1 MLTFTV
7 DPDSPRGVLP
17 HFWEKCVG
25 SCHAYTALREDWRQ
39 QIAKVHREMG
49 FQYVRFHGLFNDDM
63 SVVTAD
69 ERTGELYYC
78 FANMDSILD
87 FLLKIGMKPF
97 LELSFMPAALASSD
111 VTCFH
116 YKGNISPPKDYA
128 QWAQF
133 IRLFARHLVDRYGLG
148 EVRNW
153 YFEVWNEPNLNY
165 FFAGTQAD
173 YFKLY
178 EHTARSIKE
187 VDVRLPVGGPATAI
201 NGWIPEL
208 IAYCKQN
215 HVPLDFISTH
225 HYPTDDPLWKN
236 SDIRLEELF
245 KNLNPDSPDRY
256 ERGIL
261 QKMAVKARREAGNL
275 PLYYTEWNSSA
286 KLPDKIHDYP
296 YTAALA
302 AKTVIDNLG
311 LVDGYSFWTFSDIFE
326 ERAQLAGE
334 FHGGFGMQTIHGI
347 PKPVYHTFEFLHQL
361 GKERLSVTAEQETV
375 GMIASAGNDD
385 FRLVAYNHNVLDGAI
400 SAQTVRIIIA
410 EKQIAQ
416 AEVTMVDQSHG
427 NAYKK
432 WEEIGA
438 PVYPNDEELAT
449 LYQAAR
455 VSPESIRVFSEG
467 DGSAVEFVLPAHAI
481 AFIKLK

>member
-296 YTAALA
+296 
-302 AKTVIDNLG
+302 
-311 LVDGYSFWTFSDIFE
+311 
-326 ERAQLAGE
+326 
-334 FHGGFGMQTIHGI
+334 
-347 PKPVYHTFEFLHQL
+347 
-361 GKERLSVTAEQETV
+361 
-375 GMIASAGNDD
+375 
-385 FRLVAYNHNVLDGAI
+385 
-400 SAQTVRIIIA
+400 
-410 EKQIAQ
+410 
-416 AEVTMVDQSHG
+416 
-427 NAYKK
+427 
-432 WEEIGA
+432 
-438 PVYPNDEELAT
+438 
-449 LYQAAR
+449 
-455 VSPESIRVFSEG
+455 
-467 DGSAVEFVLPAHAI
+467 
-481 AFIKLK
+481 